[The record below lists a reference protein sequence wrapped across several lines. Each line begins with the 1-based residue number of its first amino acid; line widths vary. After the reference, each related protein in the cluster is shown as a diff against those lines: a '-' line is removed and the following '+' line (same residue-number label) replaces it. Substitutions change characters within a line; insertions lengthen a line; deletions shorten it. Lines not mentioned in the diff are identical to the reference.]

1 LAERHGGTPVRIEP
15 IRCSWLGIV
24 EYGQAFALQESL
36 VAARA
41 DDQIGDTLLLL
52 EHPPVVTL
60 GRRGRW
66 DDIHLSPEQLAAH
79 GIGACET
86 NRGGL
91 VTYHGPG
98 QLVGYVIARLAELGG
113 TAPAFVQGLE
123 ETIIRALDELGV
135 SAERRPPHR
144 GVWTSQGKL
153 AAIGV
158 GVRRGVTMH
167 GFALN
172 VQPDLRHFD
181 LINACGIGDL
191 GVTSIERL
199 LGWIVDPA
207 SVRRAI
213 AFHFGRVFERR
224 VTWVEPGGV
233 TGVASGSERTSVMQH
248 SPLWAAAEPS

>member
-1 LAERHGGTPVRIEP
+1 M
-15 IRCSWLGIV
+15 V
-24 EYGQAFALQESL
+24 EYGESYALQESL
-36 VAARA
+36 AAARA
-41 DDQIGDTLLLL
+41 EERIPDTLLLL

-66 DDIHLSPEQLAAH
+66 DDIHCSPEQLSANGIAAY
-79 GIGACET
+79 ET

-98 QLVGYVIARLAELGG
+98 QLVGYVIARLSALGG

-123 ETIIRALDELGV
+123 ETIIRTLGELGV
-135 SAERRPPHR
+135 SAERRSPHR
-144 GVWTSQGKL
+144 GVWTDEGKI

-181 LINACGIGDL
+181 LINPCGIGDL

-199 LGWIVDPA
+199 LGGSTDQP

-213 AFHFGRVFERR
+213 AFHFGQVFARP
-224 VTWVEPGGV
+224 VEWADARQFDDSLR
-233 TGVASGSERTSVMQH
+233 TRAGSLHGRGQ
-248 SPLWAAAEPS
+248 LG